1 MHSFK
6 NDYSVGA
13 HPAILQKLMEINFQE
28 QQGYG
33 EDEYSREARKI
44 LQRKVDIPEADVYFL
59 SGGTQT
65 NLIVIASLLRAHEA
79 VISATTGHIYAN
91 ETGAI
96 EATGHRVI
104 AVDTVDGK
112 LTPAHIQ
119 KVLRGF
125 SLKPHVVKPTMVYIS
140 NPTEVGTVYRKSE
153 LETLSACCAAQ
164 KLLLYL
170 DGARLGNALT
180 ADEND
185 LTLPD
190 IARCT
195 DVFYIGGTKNGAL
208 LGEAVVFPKPHL
220 STDFVYVLKQRGALL
235 AKGWLLGIQFLE
247 LFKDD
252 LYFSLATHANA
263 MAMKIATALQE
274 QGYSFLTPSTTNQI
288 FPIFRQELIES
299 LQHNYDFAI
308 WKNIDPGRS
317 AIRLITSWATKESAV
332 DVLIS
337 DLKRL

>member
-1 MHSFK
+1 
-6 NDYSVGA
+6 
-13 HPAILQKLMEINFQE
+13 
-28 QQGYG
+28 
-33 EDEYSREARKI
+33 
-44 LQRKVDIPEADVYFL
+44 
-59 SGGTQT
+59 
-65 NLIVIASLLRAHEA
+65 
-79 VISATTGHIYAN
+79 
-91 ETGAI
+91 
-96 EATGHRVI
+96 
-104 AVDTVDGK
+104 
-112 LTPAHIQ
+112 
-119 KVLRGF
+119 
-125 SLKPHVVKPTMVYIS
+125 
-140 NPTEVGTVYRKSE
+140 
-153 LETLSACCAAQ
+153 
-164 KLLLYL
+164 
-170 DGARLGNALT
+170 
-180 ADEND
+180 
-185 LTLPD
+185 
-190 IARCT
+190 
-195 DVFYIGGTKNGAL
+195 L